1 MHATPHPDSARLTRR
16 SRRTAGADLSARYI
30 QAVTRTI
37 PETQRADVAAELGA
51 SIADQLEARIA
62 NGEEPVDAERAVL
75 SALGD
80 PDALA
85 AGYVDRPLHLIGPR
99 YYLEWWRLLKLL
111 LWIVLPLASLGIA
124 LGQTLSGAPLGTIIG
139 ASFSGT
145 LTVAVH
151 LTFWTTLVFVI
162 IERTDRARA
171 GKPTSFRSWSVDDL
185 PEQRQSGAS
194 FGDLVASL
202 VFFVVAAAVIV
213 WDQLVGAVSLNGSW
227 ISFLHPDLWPWAIG
241 GLLAVFV
248 VDAVVQIIRYLHGRW
263 TWPLAAINAVL
274 NLVVV
279 VPAIWLL
286 SEGRLLNPE
295 FWLTVIGDDGEKVFG
310 ILSVLAGF
318 GIVAIAVWDAVDAFL
333 KARRSS

>member
-1 MHATPHPDSARLTRR
+1 MNATPHPGNTHQTRR
-16 SRRTAGADLSARYI
+16 SRRGGDVDLSARYL

-37 PETQRADVAAELGA
+37 PEAQRADVAAELGA
-51 SIADQLEARIA
+51 SIADQLEARVA
-62 NGEEPVDAERAVL
+62 GGEEPLAAERAVL
-75 SALGD
+75 NALGD

-111 LWIVLPLASLGIA
+111 LWIVLPLAALGISLGQA
-124 LGQTLSGAPLGTIIG
+124 LSGAPLGTIIG
-139 ASFSGT
+139 TSFSGT

-151 LTFWTTLVFVI
+151 LAFWTALVFAV
-162 IERTDRARA
+162 IERTDRVRA
-171 GKPTSFRSWSVDDL
+171 GAPTSFRQWSVDDL
-185 PEQRQSGAS
+185 PEPRQSGAS

-213 WDQLVGAVSLNGSW
+213 WDQLVGAVYLNGTW
-227 ISFLHPDLWPWAIG
+227 ISFLSQDLWPWAIG

-248 VDAVVQIIRYLHGRW
+248 IDAVVQIVRYLHGRW
-263 TWPLAAINAVL
+263 TWPLASINAAL
-274 NLVVV
+274 NLIVV

-286 SEGRLLNPE
+286 SQGRLLNPE
-295 FWLTVIGDDGEKVFG
+295 FWLTVIDDDGEKVFG
-310 ILSVLAGF
+310 ILSVLTGF
-318 GIVAIAVWDAVDAFL
+318 GIVAIAAWDAVDAFV